1 MLQNT
6 EQSND
11 LYLLCSLLT
20 EVADWLRLILPS
32 GELTYR
38 FQLDKLH
45 AEVEGADEE
54 SRILADAHIMKLYYG
69 YIWNNLSRMEKLIL
83 FDLADDGMLNFKN
96 RFLINR
102 LKSKGLI
109 ELEPYPSIFTPG
121 FQYFLKYSIDPDE
134 TTLLEQKLSKEGKW
148 RNTRYLILLLLIPL
162 AAFVFISQGTSIEKV
177 IGILTGVLAL
187 FSGAM
192 RIMDSSLFRSVS

>member
-1 MLQNT
+1 TLDTKIVKSPSNPIQMLQNT

-11 LYLLCSLLT
+11 LYLLYSLLT
-20 EVADWLRLILPS
+20 EVADWLPLILPS

-45 AEVEGADEE
+45 AEVEEADEE
-54 SRILADAHIMKLYYG
+54 SRTLGNAHIVKLYYG

-83 FDLADDGMLNFKN
+83 FDLADDGVLNFKN
-96 RFLINR
+96 RFLINW

-134 TTLLEQKLSKEGKW
+134 KTLLEQKLSKYYSAFSRRVLRLVMSIADMNFVGK
-148 RNTRYLILLLLIPL
+148 
-162 AAFVFISQGTSIEKV
+162 
-177 IGILTGVLAL
+177 
-187 FSGAM
+187 
-192 RIMDSSLFRSVS
+192 SSLQSKIFFE